1 MADRIVSSFDPA
13 CTIAPFAN
21 DPLTS
26 ETHKVD
32 FSIPL
37 PMPVTDWTERI
48 ESTVSWLKRN
58 DVKRVGT
65 IRPCANDDMGGV
77 RYIGSP
83 DDQAGR

>member
-21 DPLTS
+21 DSLTS
-26 ETHKVD
+26 ETYKVD

-37 PMPVTDWTERI
+37 PMPVTDWTECV

-83 DDQAGR
+83 DVQVGR